1 MQITAGALAQ
11 ILSGSIEGDAS
22 ILIDRPSKIEDGQD
36 GSICFFHNEKYESY
50 VYSSKASAIL
60 VSKSFIPKKPI
71 TATLI
76 KVDDVYSSVAIL
88 LEKFGDL
95 TQADKQEPTLSSKAV
110 IDSTAV
116 LGESISIGHFSI
128 VEAGAEIGESSVI
141 EGQVYIGK
149 NVKIGARCKI
159 KNGVRILA
167 HCVLGDDCIVHPN
180 TVIGSD
186 GFGFAPQQDGSYKKV
201 AQIGIVEIG
210 NQVEIG
216 AGTTIDRATIG
227 STVIEDGV
235 KLDNLIQIAHNV
247 RIGKNTVIAAQTG
260 IAGSTKIGKNCKI
273 GGQVGISGHIEIA
286 DSTQIQAKS
295 GITSSVKQP
304 NTFLFGYPAINYK
317 DYIRSYAV
325 FKKLP
330 ELYKQFKG

>member
-1 MQITAGALAQ
+1 MQITAGALAEM
-11 ILSGSIEGDAS
+11 LSGSIEGDAS
-22 ILIDRPSKIEDGQD
+22 TLIYKPSKIEEGQD

-50 VYSSKASAIL
+50 LYSSKASAIL
-60 VSKSFIPKKPI
+60 VSKSFVPKKPI

-76 KVDDVYSSVAIL
+76 KVEDVYSSVAVL

-95 TQADKQEPTLSSKAV
+95 IQEKKEPNLSPKAI
-110 IDSTAV
+110 IDPNAL
-116 LGESISIGHFSI
+116 LGDSISIGHFSI
-128 VEAGAEIGESSVI
+128 VEPGAEIGESGVVESH
-141 EGQVYIGK
+141 VYIGK
-149 NVKIGARCKI
+149 NVKIGARCHI
-159 KNGVRILA
+159 KNGVRILD
-167 HCVLGDDCIVHPN
+167 HCVLGDDCTIHPN
-180 TVIGSD
+180 AVIGSD

-201 AQIGIVEIG
+201 SQIGIVEIG

-227 STVIEDGV
+227 STIIEDGV

-260 IAGSTKIGKNCKI
+260 IAGSTKIGENCKI

-286 DSTQIQAKS
+286 DGTQIQAKS
-295 GITSSVKQP
+295 GITSSVKKP

-330 ELYKQFKG
+330 QLYKQIKG

>member
-1 MQITAGALAQ
+1 MQITAGALAEM
-11 ILSGSIEGDAS
+11 LSGSIEGDAS
-22 ILIDRPSKIEDGQD
+22 TLIYKPSKIEEGQD

-50 VYSSKASAIL
+50 LYSSKASAIL
-60 VSKSFIPKKPI
+60 VSKSFVPKKPI

-76 KVDDVYSSVAIL
+76 KVEDVYSSVAVL

-95 TQADKQEPTLSSKAV
+95 IQEKKEPTLSPKAI
-110 IDSTAV
+110 IDPNSV
-116 LGESISIGHFSI
+116 LGDSISIGHFSI
-128 VEAGAEIGESSVI
+128 VEPGAEIGESGVVESH
-141 EGQVYIGK
+141 VYIGK
-149 NVKIGARCKI
+149 NVKIGARCHI
-159 KNGVRILA
+159 KNGVRILD
-167 HCVLGDDCIVHPN
+167 HCVLGDDCTIHPN
-180 TVIGSD
+180 AVIGSD

-201 AQIGIVEIG
+201 SQIGIVEIG

-227 STVIEDGV
+227 STIIEDGV

-260 IAGSTKIGKNCKI
+260 IAGSTKIGENCKI

-286 DSTQIQAKS
+286 DGTQIQAKS
-295 GITSSVKQP
+295 GITSSVKKP

-330 ELYKQFKG
+330 QLYKQIKG

>member
-11 ILSGSIEGDAS
+11 MLSGSIEGDAS
-22 ILIDRPSKIEDGQD
+22 TLIYKPSKIEEGQE
-36 GSICFFHNEKYESY
+36 GSICFYHNEKYESY

-60 VSKSFIPKKPI
+60 VSKNFVPKKPI

-76 KVDDVYSSVAIL
+76 KVEDVYSSVAVL
-88 LEKFGDL
+88 LEKFGNLIQDH
-95 TQADKQEPTLSSKAV
+95 TEPTLSPQAL
-110 IDSTAV
+110 IDSTVV
-116 LGESISIGHFSI
+116 LADSISIGHFSV
-128 VEAGAEIGESSVI
+128 VESGAVIGENCVI
-141 EGQVYIGK
+141 DSHVYIGK
-149 NVKIGARCKI
+149 NVKIGARCKL
-159 KNGVRILA
+159 KNGVRILD

-180 TVIGSD
+180 AVIGSD
-186 GFGFAPQQDGSYKKV
+186 GFGFAPQPDGSFKKV
-201 AQIGIVEIG
+201 SQIGIVEIG
-210 NQVEIG
+210 SQVEIG
-216 AGTTIDRATIG
+216 AGSTIDRATMGATI
-227 STVIEDGV
+227 IEDGV

-247 RIGKNTVIAAQTG
+247 RIGKHTVIAAQTG

-286 DSTQIQAKS
+286 DGTQIQAQS
-295 GITSSVKQP
+295 GITSSVKKP

-330 ELYKQFKG
+330 ELYKQIKG